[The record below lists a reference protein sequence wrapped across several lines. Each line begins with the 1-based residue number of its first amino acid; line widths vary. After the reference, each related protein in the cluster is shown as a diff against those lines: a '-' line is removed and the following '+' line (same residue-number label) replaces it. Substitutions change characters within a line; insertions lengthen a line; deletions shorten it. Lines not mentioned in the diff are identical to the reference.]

1 MNPEI
6 FRTYDIRGIAD
17 VDLTNE
23 AVEILG
29 KSYGTFLPSNAKRI
43 GIGRDIRLSSE
54 RIKNNF
60 VKGLLSTGLNV
71 IDFSVIPTPLL
82 YFSVHKYG
90 LDGGVVITGSHNPEK
105 YNGLK
110 ILVSK
115 DTIYGEEIQ
124 EIRRIAD
131 KSVFRKGSGSYE
143 ERDIEGEYI
152 DDILGR
158 ISPGKRKLKIVFDA
172 GNGTTGP
179 VTKRLYSKLSF
190 EFEILFSEP
199 DGSFP
204 NHLPDPTIPEY
215 LQDLIRRVKKS
226 KADIGIGFDGD
237 GDRIGAIDE
246 KGRIIW
252 GDKLLAIYSSE
263 LLKKRPGAK
272 IICEVKCSNGLLEY
286 IKELGGVPIMW
297 KTGHSLI
304 KAKMKEEDAPLAG
317 EMSGHM
323 FFSDNYYGFDDAI
336 FASLRLVELVSRTE
350 EPLSM
355 LVDKIPSYFV
365 TPEIRI
371 DCPDS
376 KKFEVVK
383 EVKKVFEKDYK
394 IIDVDG
400 VRVSF
405 SDGWGLLRASNT
417 QPVLVLRFEA
427 NSQEAL
433 NRIKT
438 RFYQTLEKYD
448 FIRL

>member
-199 DGSFP
+199 DGSFTKHIP
-204 NHLPDPTIPEY
+204 STTSPEY
-215 LQDLIRRVKKS
+215 RQDLSIRVKKS
-226 KADIGIGFDGD
+226 KADI
-237 GDRIGAIDE
+237 
-246 KGRIIW
+246 
-252 GDKLLAIYSSE
+252 
-263 LLKKRPGAK
+263 
-272 IICEVKCSNGLLEY
+272 
-286 IKELGGVPIMW
+286 
-297 KTGHSLI
+297 
-304 KAKMKEEDAPLAG
+304 
-317 EMSGHM
+317 
-323 FFSDNYYGFDDAI
+323 
-336 FASLRLVELVSRTE
+336 
-350 EPLSM
+350 
-355 LVDKIPSYFV
+355 
-365 TPEIRI
+365 
-371 DCPDS
+371 
-376 KKFEVVK
+376 
-383 EVKKVFEKDYK
+383 
-394 IIDVDG
+394 
-400 VRVSF
+400 
-405 SDGWGLLRASNT
+405 
-417 QPVLVLRFEA
+417 
-427 NSQEAL
+427 
-433 NRIKT
+433 
-438 RFYQTLEKYD
+438 
-448 FIRL
+448 